1 MPTFADFPLPE
12 ALQTQLT
19 EASFTTPTPIQAE
32 AIPLALDGQ
41 DILGSAQTG
50 TGKTLAFSIPLIA
63 HLLANPKSKAL
74 VITPTRELALQ
85 VMKAIQVILDT
96 SLQGKNVCIIGGD
109 PIFRQIQKLRN
120 RPRIIV
126 GTPGR
131 LNDHLNRG
139 TLLLDK
145 VDFLVLDETDRMLDM
160 GFSIQ
165 IEQIVKHLSEKR
177 QTLLFS
183 ATLPKAIMRTVDA
196 YLTNP
201 VRVAVGSTSQPAK
214 QIQQETTFLKEEEKH
229 ATLCKELHAR
239 EGSVI
244 VFVKTKRL
252 AERIAYKLQD
262 EDFQAEVMHGDLQQN
277 KRSRVIRNFR
287 NHQFRILVATDIA
300 ARGLDVPH
308 VEHVINHN
316 LPQSPEDYI
325 HRIGRTARAGNSGAA
340 LNLVSPAEKH
350 LWNAIQRLIDPD
362 FRPEKPKSSGHS
374 RRNKGA
380 PKRFSKPAN
389 AGNGNKRH
397 QGKKPQAKGQ
407 KTTHTA
413 RRKPSRK
420 PAVTN

>member
-277 KRSRVIRNFR
+277 KRDR
-287 NHQFRILVATDIA
+287 
-300 ARGLDVPH
+300 
-308 VEHVINHN
+308 
-316 LPQSPEDYI
+316 
-325 HRIGRTARAGNSGAA
+325 
-340 LNLVSPAEKH
+340 
-350 LWNAIQRLIDPD
+350 
-362 FRPEKPKSSGHS
+362 KS
-374 RRNKGA
+374 
-380 PKRFSKPAN
+380 
-389 AGNGNKRH
+389 
-397 QGKKPQAKGQ
+397 
-407 KTTHTA
+407 
-413 RRKPSRK
+413 
-420 PAVTN
+420 VV